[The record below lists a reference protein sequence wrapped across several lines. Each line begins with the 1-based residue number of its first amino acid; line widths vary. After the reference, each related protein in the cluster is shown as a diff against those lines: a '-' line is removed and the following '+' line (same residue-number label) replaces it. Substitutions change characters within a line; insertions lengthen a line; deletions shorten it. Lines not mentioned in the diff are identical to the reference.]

1 MVALLEL
8 DEVGRRVHVVLG
20 VGDAHVVEDVAAGLG
35 AGRVAAVV
43 LAVGAGV
50 VVAVRVVLGPGDGEL
65 GVALRPHQPHVL
77 HPRAAVLGAAEQ
89 REEVRLRE
97 PLADGLA
104 RPGENLALAQQSRFN
119 CESESSIYSILFGA
133 IWSFA

>member
-1 MVALLEL
+1 M
-8 DEVGRRVHVVLG
+8 
-20 VGDAHVVEDVAAGLG
+20 
-35 AGRVAAVV
+35 
-43 LAVGAGV
+43 
-50 VVAVRVVLGPGDGEL
+50 
-65 GVALRPHQPHVL
+65 ALRPHQPHVL

-97 PLADGLA
+97 TLADGLA